1 MYGLIYLYVY
11 IYVYRA
17 IFDMTNWLWSV
28 YLRRIQVPHKVRI
41 EFSSNRLGGGLRKC
55 LHHPTLMSRV
65 LFPRQLESHQQPWWD
80 VAFSCFLDIILRY
93 SFWGIRFRSIDQPFR
108 CSGDSNHPEAAR
120 VTWLNDN
127 ETLALRFVRPETLP
141 RRRARWSKGLRT
153 HIFLFLHGRFNGRF
167 NGRFDGDQYQT
178 MFILDG

>member
-1 MYGLIYLYVY
+1 MYTFTSIELFLIWRIGYDQYIFEEFKCRTKSGLSFHPIDWEVDSES
-11 IYVYRA
+11 VC
-17 IFDMTNWLWSV
+17 TTQLWWVEYYSQDSWRV
-28 YLRRIQVPHKVRI
+28 I
-41 EFSSNRLGGGLRKC
+41 NNLGGMW
-55 LHHPTLMSRV
+55 P
-65 LFPRQLESHQQPWWD
+65 
-80 VAFSCFLDIILRY
+80 CFLDIILRY

-108 CSGDSNHPEAAR
+108 CSGDSNHPQAAR

-153 HIFLFLHGRFNGRF
+153 HILLFLHGRFNGRF